1 MAQVTGGTVAVIG
14 QRFND
19 NGNAVGAV
27 ALIYHLFVAV
37 LILAARSLLNAALN
51 ILVGHI
57 GSLGLGDAVAQLT
70 VGIGIG
76 AALFYRYRH
85 LTGHLGEYLGLG
97 RIGSALFAFD
107 IIPFGMSRHRKNRP
121 FV

>member
-1 MAQVTGGTVAVIG
+1 MCI
-14 QRFND
+14 RD
-19 NGNAVGAV
+19 
-27 ALIYHLFVAV
+27 
-37 LILAARSLLNAALN
+37 SLNAALD

-57 GSLGLGDAVAQLT
+57 GSLGLGDAVTQLT
-70 VGIGIG
+70 VGIGVS

-85 LTGHLGEYLGLG
+85 LTGHLGKYLGLG